1 MEIKKYTAIII
12 ISLTAIFVGCGSI
25 FWRSSKPSYQN
36 KISVKFL
43 DVRINSSESQD
54 KVKVVVTEEKDKN
67 KVVEL
72 ILSKGVFSGRLGDSY
87 CVELGDDNIFKG
99 HPQCR
104 VEIICKKGSNEKNTY
119 SLWVCVL
126 GGKKYLFYCKDTN
139 SDQSVEKGGLF
150 SNMAVCEVEI
160 LSCGEKIENMS
171 YMFYNCRDLRV
182 LLLNNLTTIYV
193 TNMKGMFCSCGNLEY
208 LDLSSFDTRRV
219 KNMESMFEEC
229 EKLVNLNLRNF
240 DVVAADAKDHL
251 RNIFAEC
258 CQQDVECHITC
269 PYSVMVLFVSR
280 GIVKDFTDSKEIQ
293 NDADKGKY
301 NKKRK
306 SYSFK
311 CARMGDNVLSVLD
324 YKQDD
329 DLTQIAS

>member
-1 MEIKKYTAIII
+1 M
-12 ISLTAIFVGCGSI
+12 S
-25 FWRSSKPSYQN
+25 
-36 KISVKFL
+36 
-43 DVRINSSESQD
+43 
-54 KVKVVVTEEKDKN
+54 
-67 KVVEL
+67 
-72 ILSKGVFSGRLGDSY
+72 
-87 CVELGDDNIFKG
+87 
-99 HPQCR
+99 
-104 VEIICKKGSNEKNTY
+104 
-119 SLWVCVL
+119 
-126 GGKKYLFYCKDTN
+126 
-139 SDQSVEKGGLF
+139 
-150 SNMAVCEVEI
+150 VCEVEI

-182 LLLNNLTTIYV
+182 LWLNNLTTIYV
-193 TNMKGMFCSCGNLEY
+193 TNMSYMFSGCSSLTSLNL
-208 LDLSSFDTRRV
+208 SNFNTSKVT
-219 KNMESMFEEC
+219 NMESMFEGC

-240 DVVAADAKDHL
+240 DVVVADAKDHL
-251 RNIFAEC
+251 RNIFDEY
-258 CQQDVECHITC
+258 CQQDVECYITC

>member
-12 ISLTAIFVGCGSI
+12 ISLTVIFVGCGSI
-25 FWRSSKPSYQN
+25 FWRSSKPSQQN

-43 DVRINSSESQD
+43 DVRINSSELQD

-72 ILSKGVFSGRLGDSY
+72 ILSKGVLSGRLRNSY
-87 CVELGDDNIFKG
+87 CVELGDDNIFEG

-119 SLWVCVL
+119 SLGTCVL

-139 SDQSVEKGGLF
+139 SDQSVEQGGLF
-150 SNMAVCEVEI
+150 SNMSVCEVEI

-182 LLLNNLTTIYV
+182 LWLNNLTTIYV
-193 TNMKGMFCSCGNLEY
+193 TNMSYMFSGCSSLTSLNL
-208 LDLSSFDTRRV
+208 SNFNTSKV
-219 KNMESMFEEC
+219 ANMESMFYGC
-229 EKLVNLNLRNF
+229 ESLTKLNLTNF
-240 DVVAADAKDHL
+240 DVVVADGKDHL
-251 RNIFAEC
+251 RNIFDEY
-258 CQQDVECHITC
+258 CQQDVECYITC

-293 NDADKGKY
+293 KDAGKGKY

-311 CARMGDNVLSVLD
+311 CARMGNNVLSVLD